1 MTPFDFLKLV
11 HNKKVNWSKLTEAEQ
26 KSWNTFIINRALS
39 FTSDYLDIVNKIQ
52 PYTGGQLTPAEIF
65 KYYQSMLP
73 SNFRFQKWIKGNK
86 TKSFNP
92 NMIEIISDYLECST
106 KQAED
111 YLNILEKNE
120 IKELLKHIGMQ
131 DDQIKKLMKK

>member
-11 HNKKVNWSKLTEAEQ
+11 HNKKVNWEDLNEEEQ
-26 KSWNTFIINRALS
+26 KAWNTFIINRALS
-39 FTSDYLDIVNKIQ
+39 FTSDYLDIINKIQ

-73 SNFRFQKWIKGNK
+73 SNFRFQKWIKGTKTSKYNK
-86 TKSFNP
+86 GLV
-92 NMIEIISDYLECST
+92 EVISAYLECSN

-111 YLNILEKNE
+111 YLNILDKKE
-120 IKELLKHIGMQ
+120 IKALLQHIGIQ
-131 DDQIKKLMKK
+131 DSEAKKLMKK

>member
-11 HNKKVNWSKLTEAEQ
+11 HNKKVNWSELTEAEQ